1 MNNSYYNVSHSR
13 DYYKGKSVEFAGEW
27 TSGVRYFNDEY
38 LNSLVV
44 YTEKDTTGN
53 IIHSALLACKKTH
66 IAAYNSSIPDS
77 TNNQPHLI
85 INDDLGTIGIESND
99 YWIFISGSLAGTPG
113 IPGKSTEVVNT
124 YLEAVALANE
134 NNISKIVFVKEEK
147 GIYII
152 TDIGELK
159 KIIST
164 SDLLELA
171 ENKVD
176 KELGKGLST
185 NDFSNTEKAKLKG
198 IEDNA
203 QRNIIEEVDLN
214 GVKIDPID
222 KTISINTVG
231 SINEQTGDITLRNN
245 SETAWDVN
253 LHIKDHQ
260 IQGKVVTPKSV
271 GSETTPVYFNENG
284 EITPINIDDE
294 VTKNSNKLVTSGA
307 IYRSLDLKQN
317 QLIPGDNITIRNNV
331 ISATS
336 ELNLAKYAKT
346 EDVEKKLST
355 KQDTLTPDNGIK
367 IEENRISVTAITE
380 SEVQPN
386 TSIWINPEEN
396 TEVELSYNRSQI
408 DALINSKQNILTAG
422 KGIQIVGSTISST
435 VDSNPFITVS
445 VLPSVGENGKIYLV
459 PAETPENNNVADEWI
474 WNNGSWERLGSA
486 SVDLSNCPK
495 LMDLTAII
503 ANETDHITE
512 ERFNELKGLLSSPN
526 TIFSFN
532 RGGVYYYSTSVDL
545 SKISDAPSGTNYESI
560 DNIVIYFPK
569 KQDTDGVYGYKVVL
583 SSGFNNASSD
593 FWWSIYLTQNDF
605 SVNTYNGVAAGLVPS
620 PTQGFTKKYLNVNGS
635 WTTVK
640 SSELENDS
648 GFIPESALSNVA
660 KTGEYSDL
668 INKPLVKSLEEPING
683 EPLWINPNE
692 DPEEVEVYNRSQVDA
707 LLNTKQD
714 TLVPGSGIIIDG
726 NVISSIGGGSGGGS
740 IDLSTYAKKADVETA
755 LGGKQDVISDL
766 ANIREG
772 AEKGKTALQSFTET
786 DPVYTAD
793 KPSLA
798 TKAELNTKQD
808 VISDLDIIRNG
819 ANKGVTALQPIQSI
833 TYAELVALRD
843 SSSLVA
849 GMQYRITDYACTTT
863 QENTRSAGHPFDII
877 VTADSENTLNEEAR
891 AIQHQGDTYFAD
903 CDLSAWKI
911 WYCLDNDATRFAWAD
926 SVNGKGV
933 IYRTIDEWN
942 NDVPYDFK
950 NIQFARDWS
959 VIAPDSGLTGTI
971 YCYTFSIFLNGF
983 SKDAI
988 ASDESV
994 KAKECIKSD
1003 RDGHFGDNVIR
1014 TYQNIATCVLNDI
1027 VFVTNWSTFIIEHF
1041 FNTFGLVCHSNT
1053 FGDYCHSNIFGDN
1066 CYNNTFGLVCRSNT
1080 FGNNCYNNTFGNDCC
1095 NNIFGNSCCDI
1106 KFASTSSATTK
1117 YNYYWHNN
1125 FGNGCQYILFKGVET
1140 ASLSAQVQNYNFAQG
1155 LQGTANAYLT
1165 IDGVRSRAYETK
1177 VAKNSSGELKIYCE
1191 ADLIQ

>member
-1 MNNSYYNVSHSR
+1 M
-13 DYYKGKSVEFAGEW
+13 
-27 TSGVRYFNDEY
+27 
-38 LNSLVV
+38 
-44 YTEKDTTGN
+44 
-53 IIHSALLACKKTH
+53 
-66 IAAYNSSIPDS
+66 
-77 TNNQPHLI
+77 
-85 INDDLGTIGIESND
+85 
-99 YWIFISGSLAGTPG
+99 
-113 IPGKSTEVVNT
+113 
-124 YLEAVALANE
+124 
-134 NNISKIVFVKEEK
+134 
-147 GIYII
+147 
-152 TDIGELK
+152 
-159 KIIST
+159 
-164 SDLLELA
+164 
-171 ENKVD
+171 
-176 KELGKGLST
+176 
-185 NDFSNTEKAKLKG
+185 
-198 IEDNA
+198 
-203 QRNIIEEVDLN
+203 
-214 GVKIDPID
+214 
-222 KTISINTVG
+222 
-231 SINEQTGDITLRNN
+231 
-245 SETAWDVN
+245 
-253 LHIKDHQ
+253 
-260 IQGKVVTPKSV
+260 
-271 GSETTPVYFNENG
+271 
-284 EITPINIDDE
+284 
-294 VTKNSNKLVTSGA
+294 
-307 IYRSLDLKQN
+307 
-317 QLIPGDNITIRNNV
+317 
-331 ISATS
+331 
-336 ELNLAKYAKT
+336 
-346 EDVEKKLST
+346 
-355 KQDTLTPDNGIK
+355 
-367 IEENRISVTAITE
+367 
-380 SEVQPN
+380 
-386 TSIWINPEEN
+386 
-396 TEVELSYNRSQI
+396 
-408 DALINSKQNILTAG
+408 
-422 KGIQIVGSTISST
+422 
-435 VDSNPFITVS
+435 
-445 VLPSVGENGKIYLV
+445 
-459 PAETPENNNVADEWI
+459 
-474 WNNGSWERLGSA
+474 
-486 SVDLSNCPK
+486 
-495 LMDLTAII
+495 
-503 ANETDHITE
+503 
-512 ERFNELKGLLSSPN
+512 
-526 TIFSFN
+526 
-532 RGGVYYYSTSVDL
+532 
-545 SKISDAPSGTNYESI
+545 
-560 DNIVIYFPK
+560 
-569 KQDTDGVYGYKVVL
+569 
-583 SSGFNNASSD
+583 
-593 FWWSIYLTQNDF
+593 
-605 SVNTYNGVAAGLVPS
+605 
-620 PTQGFTKKYLNVNGS
+620 
-635 WTTVK
+635 
-640 SSELENDS
+640 
-648 GFIPESALSNVA
+648 
-660 KTGEYSDL
+660 
-668 INKPLVKSLEEPING
+668 
-683 EPLWINPNE
+683 
-692 DPEEVEVYNRSQVDA
+692 
-707 LLNTKQD
+707 
-714 TLVPGSGIIIDG
+714 
-726 NVISSIGGGSGGGS
+726 
-740 IDLSTYAKKADVETA
+740 
-755 LGGKQDVISDL
+755 
-766 ANIREG
+766 
-772 AEKGKTALQSFTET
+772 
-786 DPVYTAD
+786 YTAD

-1066 CYNNTFGLVCRSNT
+1066 CYNNTFGLVCHSNT
-1080 FGNNCYNNTFGNDCC
+1080 FGNNCYNNTFGNDCY

>member
-1066 CYNNTFGLVCRSNT
+1066 CYNNTFGLVCHSNT
-1080 FGNNCYNNTFGNDCC
+1080 FGNNCYNNTFGNDCY

-1117 YNYYWHNN
+1117 YNCYWHNN

-1140 ASLSAQVQNYNFAQG
+1140 ASSSAQVQNYNFAQG